1 MSSSFR
7 GSYHRQQHYAA
18 GVVLGE
24 EALLSRM
31 LRLNDL
37 AIEQW
42 IRHDLVGTEQN
53 LAKALNCLH
62 ALCRTKL
69 NATASRHDRKKPSSS
84 SSRTSAAVKTAV
96 AAPPPD
102 HSGSQLTF
110 LGITPVSVGVES
122 SPPRTM
128 DVFSRAFLF
137 NTTGRTYNSWI
148 TMDDS
153 LDVIAAVLFYNAALF
168 YHLQPGEGEEEE
180 GDAAHQRGGA
190 VTTIKT
196 NTLSNRDRYGFVV
209 RYYEKADRLLSRYL
223 ECHRRPLWLL
233 QAALWHNIGK
243 CYQQRAICDCPHVA
257 SYVYLDQVKAII
269 NWIEDPLDQ
278 AFFKCA
284 GIDGAMQQLAQQE
297 RQCSS
302 ARAA

>member
-24 EALLSRM
+24 EALLSRI

-42 IRHDLVGTEQN
+42 IRHALVGTEDN
-53 LAKALNCLH
+53 LTKALNCLH
-62 ALCRTKL
+62 TLCRAKL
-69 NATASRHDRKKPSSS
+69 YATAGRHDRMKPSSP
-84 SSRTSAAVKTAV
+84 SSR
-96 AAPPPD
+96 PPD
-102 HSGSQLTF
+102 DSGSQLTF
-110 LGITPVSVGVES
+110 LGMTAVSVGVES
-122 SPPRTM
+122 SSPKTM

-137 NTTGRTYNSWI
+137 NTTSRTNNSWI
-148 TMDDS
+148 IMDDS
-153 LDVIAAVLFYNAALF
+153 LDVIAAILFYNAALF
-168 YHLQPGEGEEEE
+168 YHLQQGEGEER
-180 GDAAHQRGGA
+180 DAAHQRGGA
-190 VTTIKT
+190 VTTRST
-196 NTLSNRDRYGFVV
+196 TTLSNRDRYGFVV

-223 ECHRRPLWLL
+223 ECHRRPLWLF

-243 CYQQRAICDCPHVA
+243 CYQQRAICDCPHLA
-257 SYVYLDQVKAII
+257 SYVYLDQVKAIV
-269 NWIEDPLDQ
+269 NWIEDPLDR

-284 GIDGAMQQLAQQE
+284 GVDGAMQQLAQQE